1 MIKKVLSGLLG
12 IVAGLYIVAM
22 DTQAQE
28 LDLESIVEQEAEK
41 LEIEPTL
48 PSPFYTIWGHVL
60 PTVRTLPARILDF
73 RVSHHFGKI
82 TGGYAT
88 FWGLG
93 YVTDVQI
100 SFNYGITE
108 RLTAGFGYYRGGWI
122 ASKNLDLRVK
132 YWFLNQVEE
141 APVHL
146 SVLLASVWSAGSV
159 NPFDLSGPPT
169 AATRFS
175 FLAMPILAYQTSKI
189 TFQLSPYYILN
200 RRVPPGHSGN
210 FFGSGVTIR
219 YLITPILTFLAEG
232 SYTFNPP
239 YDAYVPMVAVGI
251 TLLTGG
257 HVFSIRFVNS
267 RYLLENYVLPYSTA
281 TFKDIRFAFSFS
293 RAFAFQKK
301 GKDKQW

>member
-1 MIKKVLSGLLG
+1 MMKKVLSGLLG
-12 IVAGLYIVAM
+12 TIMGLSIAAI
-22 DTQAQE
+22 DTQAQD

-41 LEIEPTL
+41 LEAEPTL
-48 PSPFYTIWGHVL
+48 PNPFYTIWGHVL

-73 RVSHHFGKI
+73 RVSHHFGKVA
-82 TGGYAT
+82 GGYAT

-93 YVTDVQI
+93 YATDVQI
-100 SFNYGITE
+100 SFNYGITD
-108 RLTAGFGYYRGGWI
+108 RITAGFGYYRGGWV

-132 YWFLNQVEE
+132 YWILNQVEG
-141 APVHL
+141 APFHL
-146 SVLLASVWSAGSV
+146 SVLLVSAWSAGSV
-159 NPFDLSGPPT
+159 NPFDFYGPPT
-169 AATRFS
+169 TATRFS

-200 RRVPPGHSGN
+200 QRVPTGHPGY
-210 FFGSGVTIR
+210 FLGSGVTIR
-219 YLITPILTFLAEG
+219 YLITPILAFLIEG
-232 SYTFNPP
+232 AYTFNPP

-293 RAFAFQKK
+293 RAFAFKK
-301 GKDKQW
+301 KEGDKKW